1 MDSPT
6 TRSSPG
12 SSPRFASA
20 LVVANPIAGKGRG
33 EAAARDLA
41 AGLERLGTRVDL
53 RLTAG
58 AGDAKRWATERPGDV
73 DLAVS
78 IGGDGT
84 LRELLDGLTN
94 SGGGDLPVAT
104 LPMGTANVLALD
116 FRLPRHVPGL
126 LEVIEAGHTRLL
138 DLAEVRSGESGPSMT
153 SFLAI
158 GIGLDANVVH
168 RLDAARTGTITKL
181 SYVPHVL
188 SEVRSYR
195 PAVLRVAVDGEPLEG
210 TFGQVIVSNMIHY
223 GGFLKLDPETRS
235 DDGRWEL
242 YLWRDASR
250 RALAASTLRGTLG
263 RIPGGACQ
271 RLHARQVSVS
281 SESPVPYHVD
291 GDPGGMTPL
300 ALRLTGR
307 RQAILAPK

>member
-1 MDSPT
+1 MI
-6 TRSSPG
+6 
-12 SSPRFASA
+12 
-20 LVVANPIAGKGRG
+20 ANPIAGKGRG

-41 AGLERLGTRVDL
+41 AGLERLGTRVEL
-53 RLTAG
+53 RLTTG
-58 AGDAKRWATERPGDV
+58 AGDAKRWAAERADDV
-73 DLAVS
+73 DLAAS

-84 LRELLDGLTN
+84 LREILDGLTN

-138 DLAEVRSGESGPSMT
+138 DLAEVRSGDDAPMT

-168 RLDAARTGTITKL
+168 RLDAARSGTITKL
-181 SYVPHVL
+181 SYVPHVI
-188 SEVRSYR
+188 SEVRRYR
-195 PAVLRVAVDGEPLEG
+195 PAVLHVSVDGEQLEG

-223 GGFLKLDPETRS
+223 GGFLKLDPATVS

-242 YLWRDASR
+242 YLWRNASR
-250 RALAASTLRGTLG
+250 RALAASTLRGTFG

-300 ALRLTGR
+300 SLSLTGR